1 MYTASTDIVE
11 SRLPKWFRRE
21 FLLKGLSSPFGIA
34 LLACIAVG
42 IGFLVSHDLAIIAFA
57 AVGAVAAIIV
67 VYYCFF
73 EPVTGYF
80 ITMFIGFFAF
90 YPNHI
95 LNISL
100 PLPTFVEL
108 LILILF
114 LGSYGSA
121 KKLNLPRN
129 SILLTGVSI
138 VFIFYT
144 IFNIVEFFNPDMQS
158 QAGWLFR
165 FKRYMVYVLVY
176 IISYRLIDTPQRFR
190 NFMKFWLYMSFLA
203 AAYGCYQQ
211 WFGMLPMEISY
222 IKSDPIEYKLMFQGG
237 MLRKFS
243 FLSDV
248 VSFGVLS
255 GSMAVVALIIAI
267 NEKQKKRRNL
277 LYFGAFIMT
286 LGMFY
291 SGTRTTT
298 VILPAGM
305 ALYLFMTIRSKTT
318 AITLFASVLIALFIL
333 YVPVDN
339 AVLNR
344 VRSTFNS
351 QDASLN
357 VRDVNRHYIQPYI
370 YAHPIGGGIATTGT
384 EGLHYNPN
392 HILAGF
398 PPDSGLLKAA
408 LEMGWIGLAFTMFFY
423 LVILYQCIDY
433 YFRIKNPEYKTYVV
447 AIASALFA
455 MIVTQY
461 AQVAIGQIPGAI
473 FFFGTISMIKRL
485 LEFDQAEREAANNT
499 RPVDTL

>member
-1 MYTASTDIVE
+1 MSVTDNYIAPTKFIHW
-11 SRLPKWFRRE
+11 LKRE
-21 FLLKGLSSPFGIA
+21 FLSKGLSSPFGIA
-34 LLACIAVG
+34 LLAIIAVAT
-42 IGFLVSHDLAIIAFA
+42 GFLASQNLYGIAFA
-57 AVGAVAAIIV
+57 AVGAIAAAIV

-80 ITMFIGFFAF
+80 ITMFIAFFAF

-95 LNISL
+95 LNIIL
-100 PLPTFVEL
+100 PIPTFVEL
-108 LILILF
+108 LTFILL
-114 LGSYGSA
+114 LGSYNSA
-121 KKLNLPRN
+121 KKLNLPGN
-129 SILLTGVSI
+129 SLLVTGISI
-138 VFIFYT
+138 VFILYT
-144 IFNIVEFFNPDMQS
+144 IFNLIEFFNPDMQS
-158 QAGWLFR
+158 RAGWLFR
-165 FKRYMVYVLVY
+165 FKRYMVYVFVY

-190 NFMKFWLYMSFLA
+190 NFIKFWLYMGFLA

-222 IKSDPIEYKLMFQGG
+222 IKSDPVEYKLMFQGG

-255 GSMAVVALIIAI
+255 GSMAVVALILAI
-267 NEKQKKRRNL
+267 SEKRRKRKYKL
-277 LYFGAFIMT
+277 FFGALIMT

-305 ALYLFMTIRSKTT
+305 ALYLFMTIRNKTT
-318 AITLFASVLIALFIL
+318 LITVFASAIIAFFIL

-339 AVLNR
+339 PVLNR

-370 YAHPIGGGIATTGT
+370 YGHPIGGGIATTGT
-384 EGLHYNPN
+384 EGLNYNPD
-392 HILAGF
+392 HVLAGF

-408 LEMGWIGLAFTMFFY
+408 LEMGYVGLAFTMFFY

-433 YFRIKNPEYKTYVV
+433 YFRLKNPEYKTYVA
-447 AIASALFA
+447 AIAAALFA

-461 AQVAIGQIPGAI
+461 AQVSIGQIPGAI

-485 LEFDQAEREAANNT
+485 VEFDETEQSEAKNYLA
-499 RPVDTL
+499 VA

>member
-1 MYTASTDIVE
+1 MNTAETDIT
-11 SRLPKWFRRE
+11 SSKLARWLNRE
-21 FLLKGLSSPFGIA
+21 FLLKGLGSPFGIG
-34 LLACIAVG
+34 LLACIAVA
-42 IGFLVSHDLAIIAFA
+42 IGFLVSHNLAVIAFA
-57 AVGAVAAIIV
+57 SVGAIVAIIV

-80 ITMFIGFFAF
+80 ITMFIAFFAF

-95 LNISL
+95 LNIIL
-100 PLPTFVEL
+100 PIPTFVEL
-108 LILILF
+108 LILIVF
-114 LGSYGSA
+114 FGSYNSA

-138 VFIFYT
+138 VFIIYT
-144 IFNIVEFFNPDMQS
+144 IFNIVQFFNPEMHS
-158 QAGWLFR
+158 RGGWLFR

-190 NFMKFWLYMSFLA
+190 NFMKFWLYLSFIA

-211 WFGMLPMEISY
+211 WFGMLPMEIAY

-255 GSMAVVALIIAI
+255 GSMAVVALVLAI
-267 NEKQKKRRNL
+267 NEKQKKRKYL
-277 LYFGAFIMT
+277 LYFGAFIMI

-305 ALYLFMTIRSKTT
+305 ALYLFMTIRSRTT
-318 AITLFASVLIALFIL
+318 IITLFASVLITLFIL

-384 EGLHYNPN
+384 EGLYYNPN
-392 HILAGF
+392 HLLAGF

-408 LEMGWIGLAFTMFFY
+408 LEMGWVGLAFTMLFY
-423 LVILYQCIDY
+423 LVILYQCVDY
-433 YFRIKNPEYKTYVV
+433 YFRIKNPEYKIYIV

-455 MIVTQY
+455 IIVTQY
-461 AQVAIGQIPGAI
+461 AQVAVGQIPGAI

-485 LEFDQAEREAANNT
+485 VEFDQAERKVTNIT
-499 RPVDTL
+499 

>member
-1 MYTASTDIVE
+1 MSATDNYIAPTQLH
-11 SRLPKWFRRE
+11 RWLKRE
-21 FLLKGLSSPFGIA
+21 FLTRGLSSPFGIT
-34 LLACIAVG
+34 LLAVLAAAT
-42 IGFLVSHDLAIIAFA
+42 GFLASQNLYIIPFA
-57 AVGAVAAIIV
+57 AVAAIAAAIV

-80 ITMFIGFFAF
+80 ITMFIAFFAF
-90 YPNHI
+90 YPNHVLNVI
-95 LNISL
+95 LPI
-100 PLPTFVEL
+100 PTFVEL
-108 LILILF
+108 LTFILF

-121 KKLNLPRN
+121 KKLNLPGN
-129 SILLTGVSI
+129 SLLVTGISI
-138 VFIFYT
+138 VFLLYS
-144 IFNIVEFFNPDMQS
+144 IFNLIEFFNPNMQS
-158 QAGWLFR
+158 RIGWLFR
-165 FKRYMVYVLVY
+165 FKRYMVYVFVY

-190 NFMKFWLYMSFLA
+190 KFMKFWLYMSFLA
-203 AAYGCYQQ
+203 GAYGCYQQ

-255 GSMAVVALIIAI
+255 GSMAVVALILAI
-267 NEKQKKRRNL
+267 NEKKKKRKYL
-277 LYFGAFIMT
+277 LFFGAFIMT

-305 ALYLFMTIRSKTT
+305 ALYLFMTIRSRTT
-318 AITLFASVLIALFIL
+318 LITVFASAIIAFFIL
-333 YVPVDN
+333 YIPVDN
-339 AVLNR
+339 PVLNR

-370 YAHPIGGGIATTGT
+370 YAHPIGGGIATTGS
-384 EGLHYNPN
+384 EGLNYNPD
-392 HILAGF
+392 HVLAGF
-398 PPDSGLLKAA
+398 PPDSGLLKTA
-408 LEMGWIGLAFTMFFY
+408 LEMGYVGLAFTMLFY

-433 YFRIKNPEYKTYVV
+433 YFRLKNPEYKTYVV
-447 AIASALFA
+447 AIAAALFA

-461 AQVAIGQIPGAI
+461 AQVSIGQIPGAI

-485 LEFDQAEREAANNT
+485 VEFDKTEQSEANKIT
-499 RPVDTL
+499 

>member
-1 MYTASTDIVE
+1 MGEIMSTASTNIE
-11 SRLPKWFRRE
+11 SSRFTRWLNRE
-21 FLLKGLSSPFGIA
+21 FLLKGLSSPFGIGF
-34 LLACIAVG
+34 LACVAVA
-42 IGFLVSHDLAIIAFA
+42 IGFLASQNLGIIAFA
-57 AVGAVAAIIV
+57 SVGAMAAIIV

-80 ITMFIGFFAF
+80 ITMFIAFFAF

-95 LNISL
+95 LNTVL
-100 PLPTFVEL
+100 PIPTFVEL
-108 LILILF
+108 LILITF
-114 LGSYGSA
+114 FGSYGSA

-138 VFIFYT
+138 VFIIYT
-144 IFNIVEFFNPDMQS
+144 IFNIVQFFNPDMQS
-158 QAGWLFR
+158 RGGWLFR
-165 FKRYMVYVLVY
+165 FKRYLVYVLVY
-176 IISYRLIDTPQRFR
+176 IVTYRLMDTPERLR
-190 NFMKFWLYMSFLA
+190 KFMKFWLYMSFIA

-255 GSMAVVALIIAI
+255 GSMAVVSLIMAI
-267 NEKQKKRRNL
+267 NEERKKRKYL
-277 LYFGAFIMT
+277 LYFGAIIMT

-318 AITLFASVLIALFIL
+318 ILTLFVSVLVALFIL
-333 YVPVDN
+333 YVPIDN

-384 EGLHYNPN
+384 EGLTYNPN
-392 HILAGF
+392 HMLAGF

-408 LEMGWIGLAFTMFFY
+408 LEMGWIGLALTMFFY

-433 YFRIKNPEYKTYVV
+433 YFRIRNPEYKTYMV
-447 AIASALFA
+447 AIAAALFS

-473 FFFGTISMIKRL
+473 FFFGTISLIKRL
-485 LEFDQAEREAANNT
+485 LEFDQGERRALAG
-499 RPVDTL
+499 

>member
-1 MYTASTDIVE
+1 MNTAQSDIPL
-11 SRLPKWFRRE
+11 SKMGRWLNRE
-21 FLLKGLSSPFGIA
+21 FLLKGLSSRFGIA
-34 LLACIAVG
+34 FLACIAIAMG
-42 IGFLVSHDLAIIAFA
+42 LLAANNLAIVAFG
-57 AVGAVAAIIV
+57 AVGAVAAVIV

-80 ITMFIGFFAF
+80 ITMFIAFFAF

-95 LNISL
+95 LNIIL
-100 PLPTFVEL
+100 PIPTFVEL
-108 LILILF
+108 LIFIVF
-114 LGSYGSA
+114 LGSYNSA
-121 KKLNLPRN
+121 KSLNLPRN

-144 IFNIVEFFNPDMQS
+144 IFNIVEFFNPNMQS
-158 QAGWLFR
+158 QGGWLFR
-165 FKRYMVYVLVY
+165 FKRYLVYVLVY
-176 IISYRLIDTPQRFR
+176 IVSYRLIDTPQRFR
-190 NFMKFWLYMSFLA
+190 NFMKFWLYLSFLA

-211 WFGMLPMEISY
+211 WFGMLPMEINY

-255 GSMAVVALIIAI
+255 GSMAVVALILAI
-267 NEKQKKRRNL
+267 NEKKNKRKYL

-298 VILPAGM
+298 VILPAGI
-305 ALYLFMTIRSKTT
+305 ALYLFMTIQSKTT
-318 AITLFASVLIALFIL
+318 IVTLFATVLVAGFIL
-333 YVPVDN
+333 YAPVDN

-344 VRSTFNS
+344 VRSTFNT

-384 EGLHYNPN
+384 EGLQYNPN
-392 HILAGF
+392 HVLAGF

-408 LEMGWIGLAFTMFFY
+408 LEMGYVGLAFTMFFY
-423 LVILYQCIDY
+423 LVMLYQCIDY

-447 AIASALFA
+447 AIAAALFA

-485 LEFDQAEREAANNT
+485 VEFDQAEQAAINN
-499 RPVDTL
+499 L

>member
-1 MYTASTDIVE
+1 MSATDNYIAPTQLH
-11 SRLPKWFRRE
+11 RWLKRE
-21 FLLKGLSSPFGIA
+21 FLTRGLSSPFGIT
-34 LLACIAVG
+34 LLAVLAAAT
-42 IGFLVSHDLAIIAFA
+42 GFLASQNLYIIPFA
-57 AVGAVAAIIV
+57 AVAAIAAAIV

-80 ITMFIGFFAF
+80 ITMFIAFFAF
-90 YPNHI
+90 YPNHVLNVI
-95 LNISL
+95 LPI
-100 PLPTFVEL
+100 PTFVEL
-108 LILILF
+108 LTFILF

-121 KKLNLPRN
+121 KKLNLPGN
-129 SILLTGVSI
+129 SLLVTGISI
-138 VFIFYT
+138 VFLLYS
-144 IFNIVEFFNPDMQS
+144 IFNLIEFFNPNMQS
-158 QAGWLFR
+158 RIGWLFR
-165 FKRYMVYVLVY
+165 FKRYMVYVFVY

-190 NFMKFWLYMSFLA
+190 KFMKFWLYMSFLA
-203 AAYGCYQQ
+203 GAYGCYQQ

-255 GSMAVVALIIAI
+255 GSMAVVALILAI
-267 NEKQKKRRNL
+267 NEKKKKRKYL
-277 LYFGAFIMT
+277 LFFGAFIMT

-305 ALYLFMTIRSKTT
+305 ALYLFMTIRSRTT
-318 AITLFASVLIALFIL
+318 LITVFASAIIAFFIL

-339 AVLNR
+339 PVLNR

-370 YAHPIGGGIATTGT
+370 YAHPIGGGIATTGS
-384 EGLHYNPN
+384 EGLNYNPD
-392 HILAGF
+392 HVLAGF
-398 PPDSGLLKAA
+398 PPDSGLLKTA
-408 LEMGWIGLAFTMFFY
+408 LEMGYVGLAFTMLFY

-433 YFRIKNPEYKTYVV
+433 YFRLKNPEYKTYVV
-447 AIASALFA
+447 AIAAALFA

-461 AQVAIGQIPGAI
+461 AQVSIGQIPGAI

-485 LEFDQAEREAANNT
+485 VEFDKTEQSEANKIT
-499 RPVDTL
+499 

>member
-1 MYTASTDIVE
+1 MNAGNNDIAASKLA
-11 SRLPKWFRRE
+11 RWLNRE
-21 FLLKGLSSPFGIA
+21 FLLKGLSSPFGIG
-34 LLACIAVG
+34 LLACIAIA
-42 IGFLVSHDLAIIAFA
+42 IGFFASHNLAIIAFA
-57 AVGAVAAIIV
+57 SVGTVAVIIV
-67 VYYCFF
+67 VYYCVF
-73 EPVTGYF
+73 EPQTGYF
-80 ITMFIGFFAF
+80 ITMFIAFFAF

-95 LNISL
+95 LNLIL
-100 PLPTFVEL
+100 PIPTFVEL
-108 LILILF
+108 LILIVF
-114 LGSYGSA
+114 FGSYSSA

-129 SILLTGVSI
+129 SLLLTGVSI
-138 VFIFYT
+138 VFILYT
-144 IFNIVEFFNPDMQS
+144 IFNIVQFFNPEMQS
-158 QAGWLFR
+158 RIGWIFR

-190 NFMKFWLYMSFLA
+190 QFMKFWLYMSFLA

-211 WFGMLPMEISY
+211 WFGMLPMEIAY

-255 GSMAVVALIIAI
+255 GSIAVVALILGI
-267 NEKQKKRRNL
+267 NEKQKKRKYL

-318 AITLFASVLIALFIL
+318 IITLFASLLIALFIL
-333 YVPVDN
+333 YAPVDN

-384 EGLHYNPN
+384 EGLYYNPN
-392 HILAGF
+392 HLLAGF

-408 LEMGWIGLAFTMFFY
+408 LEMGYIGLAFTMFFY

-447 AIASALFA
+447 AIAAALFS

-485 LEFDQAEREAANNT
+485 VEFDQAESLAANNK
-499 RPVDTL
+499 

>member
-1 MYTASTDIVE
+1 MNTADSNIA
-11 SRLPKWFRRE
+11 SSNLAKWLNKQ
-21 FLLKGLSSPFGIA
+21 FLLKGLSSPFGIG
-34 LLACIAVG
+34 LLACIAVA
-42 IGFLVSHDLAIIAFA
+42 IGFLVSQNLAAIAFA
-57 AVGAVAAIIV
+57 SIGAIAAIIV

-80 ITMFIGFFAF
+80 ITMFIAFFAF

-95 LNISL
+95 LNIIL
-100 PLPTFVEL
+100 PIPTFVEL
-108 LILILF
+108 LILIIF
-114 LGSYGSA
+114 FGSYNSA

-138 VFIFYT
+138 VFIIYT
-144 IFNIVEFFNPDMQS
+144 IFNIVQFFNPEMQS
-158 QAGWLFR
+158 RGGWLFR

-176 IISYRLIDTPQRFR
+176 IVSYRLIDTPQRFR
-190 NFMKFWLYMSFLA
+190 NFMKFWLYMSFIA

-255 GSMAVVALIIAI
+255 GSMAVAALILAI
-267 NEKQKKRRNL
+267 NETRKKRKYI

-318 AITLFASVLIALFIL
+318 IITLFASVLIALFVL

-339 AVLNR
+339 PVLNR

-384 EGLHYNPN
+384 EGLTYNPN
-392 HILAGF
+392 HLLAGF

-408 LEMGWIGLAFTMFFY
+408 LEMGWIGLALTMFFY

-473 FFFGTISMIKRL
+473 FFFGTISMMKRL
-485 LEFDQAEREAANNT
+485 LEFDLAEKQELTNIK
-499 RPVDTL
+499 TL

>member
-1 MYTASTDIVE
+1 MNTAGNYIASSKLT
-11 SRLPKWFRRE
+11 KWLNRE
-21 FLLKGLSSPFGIA
+21 FFLKGLSSPFGIG
-34 LLACIAVG
+34 LLACIAFT
-42 IGFLVSHDLAIIAFA
+42 IGFLASHNLAVIAFA
-57 AVGAVAAIIV
+57 SVGAVAAIIV
-67 VYYCFF
+67 IYYCFF

-80 ITMFIGFFAF
+80 ITTFISFFAF

-95 LNISL
+95 LNIIL
-100 PLPTFVEL
+100 PIPTFVEL
-108 LILILF
+108 LILIVF
-114 LGSYGSA
+114 FGSYNAA

-129 SILLTGVSI
+129 SILLTGVSV
-138 VFIFYT
+138 VFIIYT

-158 QAGWLFR
+158 QGGWLFR
-165 FKRYMVYVLVY
+165 FKRYMVFVLVY
-176 IISYRLIDTPQRFR
+176 IVSYRLIDTPQRFR
-190 NFMKFWLYMSFLA
+190 NFMKFWLYMSFIA

-211 WFGMLPMEISY
+211 WFGMLPMEMTY

-237 MLRKFS
+237 MLRVFS

-255 GSMAVVALIIAI
+255 GSTAVVALIMAI
-267 NEKQKKRRNL
+267 NEKQKKRKYL
-277 LYFGAFIMT
+277 LYFGTIIMT

-318 AITLFASVLIALFIL
+318 IITLFVSALIAFFIL
-333 YVPVDN
+333 YIPVDN
-339 AVLNR
+339 PVLNR
-344 VRSTFNS
+344 VRSSFNT

-384 EGLHYNPN
+384 EGLYYNPN

-398 PPDSGLLKAA
+398 PPDSGMLKAA
-408 LEMGWIGLAFTMFFY
+408 LEMGWIGLALTMLFY

-447 AIASALFA
+447 AIAASLFA

-473 FFFGTISMIKRL
+473 FFFGTISMIRRL
-485 LEFDQAEREAANNT
+485 LEFDQAERVISNNM
-499 RPVDTL
+499 

>member
-1 MYTASTDIVE
+1 MELIEQYTVTSKFG
-11 SRLPKWFRRE
+11 KWLKRE
-21 FLLKGLSSPFGIA
+21 FIAKGLSSPFGIA
-34 LLACIAVG
+34 LLAILAVG
-42 IGFLVSHDLAIIAFA
+42 TGFLASQNLYIIVFA
-57 AVGAVAAIIV
+57 AIAAIAAAIV
-67 VYYCFF
+67 IYYCFF

-80 ITMFIGFFAF
+80 ITMFIAFFAF

-95 LNISL
+95 LNVIL
-100 PLPTFVEL
+100 PIPTFVEL
-108 LILILF
+108 LIFILL
-114 LGSYGSA
+114 LGSYNSA
-121 KKLNLPRN
+121 KKLNLPTN
-129 SILLTGVSI
+129 SLLVTGISI
-138 VFIFYT
+138 VFILYT
-144 IFNIVEFFNPDMQS
+144 VFNLIEFFNPDMQS
-158 QAGWLFR
+158 KGGWLFR
-165 FKRYMVYVLVY
+165 FKRYMVYVFVY

-190 NFMKFWLYMSFLA
+190 SFMKFWLYMAFLA

-222 IKSDPIEYKLMFQGG
+222 IKKDPVEYKLMFQGG

-255 GSMAVVALIIAI
+255 GSMAVVSLILAI
-267 NEKQKKRRNL
+267 NEKIRKRKYL
-277 LYFGAFIMT
+277 LFFGAFIMT

-305 ALYLFMTIRSKTT
+305 ALYLFMTIRNKTT
-318 AITLFASVLIALFIL
+318 LITVFASAIIAFFVI
-333 YVPVDN
+333 YVPIDN
-339 AVLNR
+339 PVLNR

-384 EGLHYNPN
+384 EGLSYNPN
-392 HILAGF
+392 HVLAGF

-408 LEMGWIGLAFTMFFY
+408 LEMGYVGLALTMFFY

-433 YFRIKNPEYKTYVV
+433 YFKIKNPEYKTYVV
-447 AIASALFA
+447 AIAAALFA

-461 AQVAIGQIPGAI
+461 AQVSVGQIPGAI

-485 LEFDQAEREAANNT
+485 LEFDKTEQSAANKNYL
-499 RPVDTL
+499 PVV

>member
-1 MYTASTDIVE
+1 MNTAGPDIAL
-11 SRLPKWFRRE
+11 SKAGRWLNRE
-21 FLLKGLSSPFGIA
+21 FLLKGLSSKFGITFLGCIA
-34 LLACIAVG
+34 IGIGLLAANN
-42 IGFLVSHDLAIIAFA
+42 LAIVAFG
-57 AVGAVAAIIV
+57 AVGAVAAVIV

-80 ITMFIGFFAF
+80 ITMFIAFFAF

-95 LNISL
+95 LNIIL
-100 PLPTFVEL
+100 PIPTFVEL
-108 LILILF
+108 LIFIIF
-114 LGSYGSA
+114 LGSYNSA

-129 SILLTGVSI
+129 SLLLTGVSI
-138 VFIFYT
+138 VFILYT
-144 IFNIVEFFNPDMQS
+144 IFNIVEFFNPNMQS

-211 WFGMLPMEISY
+211 WFGMLPMEINY

-255 GSMAVVALIIAI
+255 GSMAVVALILAI
-267 NEKQKKRRNL
+267 NEKKRKRKYL
-277 LYFGAFIMT
+277 LFFGAFIMT

-298 VILPAGM
+298 VILPAGI
-305 ALYLFMTIRSKTT
+305 ALYLFMTIQSKTT
-318 AITLFASVLIALFIL
+318 IVTLFASVLIAGFIL

-344 VRSTFNS
+344 VRSTFNT

-370 YAHPIGGGIATTGT
+370 YANPIGGGIATTGT
-384 EGLHYNPN
+384 EGLHYNP
-392 HILAGF
+392 HHLLAGF

-408 LEMGWIGLAFTMFFY
+408 LEMGYVGLAFTMLFY
-423 LVILYQCIDY
+423 LVMLYQCIDF

-447 AIASALFA
+447 AIGAALFA

-473 FFFGTISMIKRL
+473 FFFGTISMMKRL
-485 LEFDQAEREAANNT
+485 IEFDRAERTAINT
-499 RPVDTL
+499 P

>member
-1 MYTASTDIVE
+1 MNIANNYIASSKLT
-11 SRLPKWFRRE
+11 KWLNRE
-21 FLLKGLSSPFGIA
+21 FFLKGLSSSFGIG
-34 LLACIAVG
+34 LLACIAIA
-42 IGFLVSHDLAIIAFA
+42 IGFLASHNLAVIAFA
-57 AVGAVAAIIV
+57 LVGAVAAIIV

-80 ITMFIGFFAF
+80 ITMFISFFAF

-95 LNISL
+95 LNIIL
-100 PLPTFVEL
+100 PIPTFVEL
-108 LILILF
+108 LILIVF
-114 LGSYGSA
+114 FGSYNSA

-138 VFIFYT
+138 VFIIYT

-158 QAGWLFR
+158 QGGWLFR
-165 FKRYMVYVLVY
+165 FKRYMVFVLVY
-176 IISYRLIDTPQRFR
+176 IVSYRLIDTPQRFR
-190 NFMKFWLYMSFLA
+190 NFMKFWLYMSFIA

-211 WFGMLPMEISY
+211 WFGMLPMEMTY
-222 IKSDPIEYKLMFQGG
+222 IRSDPLEYKLMFQGG
-237 MLRKFS
+237 MLRIFS

-255 GSMAVVALIIAI
+255 GSMAVVALIMAI
-267 NEKQKKRRNL
+267 NEKQKKRKYL
-277 LYFGAFIMT
+277 LYFGALVMT

-305 ALYLFMTIRSKTT
+305 SLYLFMTIRSKTT
-318 AITLFASVLIALFIL
+318 IITLFVSALIAFFIL

-339 AVLNR
+339 PVLNR
-344 VRSTFNS
+344 VRSSFNS

-384 EGLHYNPN
+384 EGLYYNPN
-392 HILAGF
+392 HFLAGF
-398 PPDSGLLKAA
+398 PPDSGMLKAA
-408 LEMGWIGLAFTMFFY
+408 LEMGWIGLALTMLFY

-447 AIASALFA
+447 AIAASLFA

-473 FFFGTISMIKRL
+473 FFFGTISMIRRL
-485 LEFDQAEREAANNT
+485 LEFDQAERG
-499 RPVDTL
+499 LSK

>member
-1 MYTASTDIVE
+1 MNTADNYIASSKLSTW
-11 SRLPKWFRRE
+11 LKRE
-21 FLLKGLSSPFGIA
+21 FLLKGLSSPFGIV
-34 LLACIAVG
+34 LLACIAVA
-42 IGFLVSHDLAIIAFA
+42 IGFLASHNLAVIAFA
-57 AVGAVAAIIV
+57 SVGAVAAIIV
-67 VYYCFF
+67 IYYCFF

-80 ITMFIGFFAF
+80 ITMFISFFAF

-95 LNISL
+95 LNIIL
-100 PLPTFVEL
+100 PIPTFVEV
-108 LILILF
+108 LILIVF
-114 LGSYGSA
+114 FGSYNSA

-138 VFIFYT
+138 IFIIYT

-158 QAGWLFR
+158 QGGWLFR
-165 FKRYMVYVLVY
+165 FKRYMVFVLVY
-176 IISYRLIDTPQRFR
+176 IVSYRLIDTPQRFR
-190 NFMKFWLYMSFLA
+190 NFMKFWLYLSFIA

-211 WFGMLPMEISY
+211 WFGMLPMEIAY

-237 MLRKFS
+237 ILRKFS

-255 GSMAVVALIIAI
+255 GSMAVVALIMAI
-267 NEKQKKRRNL
+267 NEKQIKRKYL
-277 LYFGAFIMT
+277 LYFGALIMT

-298 VILPAGM
+298 AILPAGM

-318 AITLFASVLIALFIL
+318 IITLFVSVLIAFFIL

-344 VRSTFNS
+344 VRSSFNS

-384 EGLHYNPN
+384 EGLYYNPN
-392 HILAGF
+392 HLLAGF

-408 LEMGWIGLAFTMFFY
+408 LEMGWVGLALTMLFY

-433 YFRIKNPEYKTYVV
+433 YFRIKNPEYKTYIV
-447 AIASALFA
+447 AIAAALFA

-485 LEFDQAEREAANNT
+485 LEFDKAERELANN
-499 RPVDTL
+499 R

>member
-1 MYTASTDIVE
+1 MNTADTDIA
-11 SRLPKWFRRE
+11 SSKLAKWLNRE
-21 FLLKGLSSPFGIA
+21 FLLKGLSSPFGIGF
-34 LLACIAVG
+34 LACIAVV
-42 IGFLVSHDLAIIAFA
+42 IGFLASHNLAVIAFA
-57 AVGAVAAIIV
+57 SIGAIAAIIV

-80 ITMFIGFFAF
+80 ITMFIAFFAF

-95 LNISL
+95 LNIIL
-100 PLPTFVEL
+100 PIPTFVEL
-108 LILILF
+108 LILIVF
-114 LGSYGSA
+114 FGSYNSA

-129 SILLTGVSI
+129 SLLLTGVSI
-138 VFIFYT
+138 VFILYS
-144 IFNIVEFFNPDMQS
+144 IFNIVQFFNPEMLS

-176 IISYRLIDTPQRFR
+176 IVSYRLIDTPQRFR
-190 NFMKFWLYMSFLA
+190 NFMKFWLYLSFIA

-211 WFGMLPMEISY
+211 WFGMLPMEIAY
-222 IKSDPIEYKLMFQGG
+222 IKSDPLEYKLMFQGG

-255 GSMAVVALIIAI
+255 GSMAVVALIMAI
-267 NEKQKKRRNL
+267 NENKIKRKYL

-318 AITLFASVLIALFIL
+318 IITLFVSALIAFFIL
-333 YVPVDN
+333 YIPVDN

-392 HILAGF
+392 HLLAGF

-433 YFRIKNPEYKTYVV
+433 YFRIKKPEYKTYIV

-473 FFFGTISMIKRL
+473 FFFGTISMIRRL
-485 LEFDQAEREAANNT
+485 LEFDQAERAVANN
-499 RPVDTL
+499 R